1 MKKELNYRFISA
13 LNKQAEVYE
22 QADPSAKESIVVTE
36 KDCVRRIELSA
47 TWQQALISFLE
58 CVPTIND
65 QTKTSA
71 DVPRDIF
78 RFMSALHSLQRV
90 ITGSAFS
97 WIADAITLITAGQRV
112 VDNSGPWSM
121 LINVLCSDAFKSFS
135 REVDEILGRFR
146 FLSNFW
152 SSNMESFVNHFGVIL
167 ANALSEALSAL
178 GIAPS
183 ANIDF
188 EEQLIRFMKIRLKR
202 LDDAQLADLCLT
214 WADINTLLNTIGAT
228 PEQREKACQ
237 DLWDKV
243 STYVLGIAGV
253 VIDSI
258 GGARNAISSFV
269 SSVGAFMRENEETIK
284 ITVLIS
290 LAIAAAVAA
299 AASGGTA
306 APALAVAVLAL
317 AGALGIQTEGW
328 TRESIERAIQNGS
341 V

>member
-22 QADPSAKESIVVTE
+22 QADPSAKESVVVTE
-36 KDCVRRIELSA
+36 KDCVRRIESST
-47 TWQQALISFLE
+47 TWQQALISFME

-65 QTKTSA
+65 QTKA
-71 DVPRDIF
+71 RAEIPKDIF
-78 RFMSALHSLQRV
+78 RFMSALQSLQRV
-90 ITGSAFS
+90 ITRSAIG
-97 WIADAITLITAGQRV
+97 WISDAVALITAGQRV

-121 LINVLCSDAFKSFS
+121 FINVLCSDALQSFF
-135 REVDEILGRFR
+135 REVDEIFRRFR
-146 FLSNFW
+146 WLSNFW
-152 SSNMESFVNHFGVIL
+152 ASNMESFINHFGTIL
-167 ANALSEALSAL
+167 ANALSEALSSL
-178 GIAPS
+178 GIAPVN
-183 ANIDF
+183 NISF
-188 EEQLIRFMKIRLKR
+188 EEQLVRFMKIRLGGFS
-202 LDDAQLADLCLT
+202 DAALVDLCAT
-214 WADINTLLNTIGAT
+214 WGELNQLLNTINAT
-228 PEQREKACQ
+228 PEQREKACEE
-237 DLWDKV
+237 LWDRL
-243 STYVLGIAGV
+243 STYVLGIGGI
-253 VIDSI
+253 VIDSV

-269 SSVGAFMRENEETIK
+269 SSVSTFIRENEETIK